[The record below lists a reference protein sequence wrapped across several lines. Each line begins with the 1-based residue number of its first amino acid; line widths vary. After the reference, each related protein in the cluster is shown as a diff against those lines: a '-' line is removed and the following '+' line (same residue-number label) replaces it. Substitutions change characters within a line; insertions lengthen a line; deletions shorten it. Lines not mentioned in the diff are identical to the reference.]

1 MSVENYLTFLCLFFT
16 LLCDCETKLATPFQP
31 IRNLEPVMSWSTKF
45 SAYISLPYLSSH
57 WLIMMNTFV
66 SISLCHRFV
75 VLLLRRSIRHYR
87 VLKQVNIR
95 INYHNCV
102 LCLFI
107 FVHML
112 CEKHKEKR
120 EYARICT
127 CEHFGCLIHARNTCT
142 HAFFFLSPDKVFRPL
157 FFPSCLSQPCD
168 RGQKNLIFFILC
180 FE

>member
-45 SAYISLPYLSSH
+45 SACISLPCLISH

-75 VLLLRRSIRHYR
+75 VFLLRRSIRHYR

-102 LCLFI
+102 LRF
-107 FVHML
+107 FYFPAYAM
-112 CEKHKEKR
+112 R
-120 EYARICT
+120 EIQREERRRTYLHVCACWMSYSR
-127 CEHFGCLIHARNTCT
+127 A
-142 HAFFFLSPDKVFRPL
+142 
-157 FFPSCLSQPCD
+157 
-168 RGQKNLIFFILC
+168 
-180 FE
+180 

>member
-1 MSVENYLTFLCLFFT
+1 
-16 LLCDCETKLATPFQP
+16 
-31 IRNLEPVMSWSTKF
+31 
-45 SAYISLPYLSSH
+45 
-57 WLIMMNTFV
+57 MMNTFV

-102 LCLFI
+102 LLFFI

-180 FE
+180 FEWTHLQSLLGPLYWLTRNIYASNSSESPPFAQSKSPH

>member
-1 MSVENYLTFLCLFFT
+1 MSVENDLTFLCLFFT

-31 IRNLEPVMSWSTKF
+31 IRNLEPVMSWSAKF
-45 SAYISLPYLSSH
+45 SACISLPYLSSH

-66 SISLCHRFV
+66 CLCHRFV

-102 LCLFI
+102 LCFFI

-120 EYARICT
+120 EDARICKCAHLDVLFT
-127 CEHFGCLIHARNTCT
+127 RVILVHMP
-142 HAFFFLSPDKVFRPL
+142 FFSLHLTRYSGL
-157 FFPSCLSQPCD
+157 FFSLLVCPNPVTAD
-168 RGQKNLIFFILC
+168 RKT
-180 FE
+180 

>member
-45 SAYISLPYLSSH
+45 SAYISLPCLSSH

-75 VLLLRRSIRHYR
+75 VFLLRRSIRHYR

-102 LCLFI
+102 LRFFLFSCI
-107 FVHML
+107 
-112 CEKHKEKR
+112 C
-120 EYARICT
+120 YARNT
-127 CEHFGCLIHARNTCT
+127 KRRENARNTCT
-142 HAFFFLSPDKVFRPL
+142 HSFFFPSPDKVFRPL

-168 RGQKNLIFFILC
+168 HS
-180 FE
+180 